1 MRTKKSAK
9 QLVVKRFFGGMDGFA
24 DYFKLTCNYDT
35 NLFKLQFAL
44 FDSWLEEDNKID
56 SNIIDNI
63 NNAIINNNQT
73 ENSVSI
79 LTSDNIDYQKEN
91 KEPQLKKQK
100 VMMIADNNVDLNF
113 SLKNLPNEIICE
125 ILNFLQLKEI
135 FLNISK
141 LNKYFRNFINN
152 WNYIESKYKTEN
164 IFNFILMDSFKN
176 LLTTPELKYVILIKP
191 SLSINLSIEI
201 LKKSNNI
208 VVIKEDNKEL
218 QKWEKNNNKSFKYTI
233 YEPNIESLINFV
245 NLIHNIYGYQEPP
258 VLQQLLSKTQLISS
272 FETYFKSIIDISY
285 FKRVDNKNEWLQLF
299 TQLTTILNKNTI
311 IYKKDEKEPIL
322 FKNLLWNNI
331 NLYPYLVWEM
341 KFIPFGYYDRAGHGD
356 GGMGIFTVRT
366 DIKDLRNYAS
376 VVFIDS
382 NELMCAAPKVKF
394 HQFIEFL
401 VKEINE
407 EAEENWW

>member
-44 FDSWLEEDNKID
+44 FDSWLEEDNNKID

-100 VMMIADNNVDLNF
+100 VMMVADTNVDLNF

-141 LNKYFRNFINN
+141 LNKYF
-152 WNYIESKYKTEN
+152 
-164 IFNFILMDSFKN
+164 
-176 LLTTPELKYVILIKP
+176 P

-218 QKWEKNNNKSFKYTI
+218 QKWEKNNNKLYKYTI

-245 NLIHNIYGYQEPP
+245 NLIHNIYGYQVPP

-331 NLYPYLVWEM
+331 NLYPYLMWEM

-376 VVFIDS
+376 VVVIDS